1 MAQLANYVQKNGY
14 PAYQNTEV
22 KYFPGGEAFFEE
34 LLVQLKNA
42 KRFIFLEYFIIAEG
56 LMWGEV
62 LKLLKEKVEKG
73 VEVRVLYDGT
83 NELFNLS
90 YQYPNSFMWW
100 YGYSLQGFSPWHPI
114 FSHTLQ

>member
-1 MAQLANYVQKNGY
+1 MYIEQVNSPQDIKRFSAEQLRQLAG
-14 PAYQNTEV
+14 EV
-22 KYFPGGEAFFEE
+22 RNALLTKLSAHGGHVGPNLGMVEA
-34 LLVQLKNA
+34 NA

-62 LKLLKEKVEKG
+62 LKLLKEKVEEG

-90 YQYPNSFMWW
+90 YQY
-100 YGYSLQGFSPWHPI
+100 L
-114 FSHTLQ
+114 

>member
-42 KRFIFLEYFIIAEG
+42 KRFIFLEYFIIDEG
-56 LMWGEV
+56 LMWGAHS
-62 LKLLKEKVEKG
+62 G
-73 VEVRVLYDGT
+73 DTGT
-83 NELFNLS
+83 
-90 YQYPNSFMWW
+90 
-100 YGYSLQGFSPWHPI
+100 QGRAGRGCAGDV
-114 FSHTLQ
+114 